1 MTTPDGILPLSGP
14 ELKNKGY
21 ALFCT
26 NTAADNARSDQ
37 CVVQR
42 IESTLV
48 TDGGT
53 AGTAVTEECIVSFPF
68 TNSVKVLGCTVLAP
82 VAVTA
87 SDTLFATF
95 TLSSRDANGANAV
108 TIATQ
113 TTKTSGSGGLGSLTA
128 FKPAALPVTV
138 ANAVVPAGG
147 SLTIA
152 VAKAS
157 TGTAIASATAQCLVQ
172 VYLEEL

>member
-1 MTTPDGILPLSGP
+1 MTTPDSKLPVSGQQV
-14 ELKNKGY
+14 KNLTYGLY
-21 ALFCT
+21 EAQS
-26 NTAADNARSDQ
+26 AADQVRSDQ
-37 CVVQR
+37 VCVQR

-68 TNSVKVLGCTVLAP
+68 ANTVKVLGCTVLPP

-108 TIATQ
+108 SIATQ

-128 FKPAALPVTV
+128 FKPVSLPLTQ
-138 ANAVVPAGG
+138 ANVVVPAGG

-157 TGTAIASATAQCLVQ
+157 TGTAIASATASCLVQ
-172 VYLEEL
+172 VWLEEM